1 MRYIAHRG
9 YSEEYRDNSIN
20 AILWAINLGYDGIEI
35 DVQLCGTGELIL
47 YHDVYIDDYFI
58 SETSFEVLK
67 KFGICSL
74 QEVYDKLP
82 QIINMELILDIK
94 GNNIEVIGALENFYT
109 RRPTELVSFCSFN
122 RRILKIL
129 PGCYKKGSTFE
140 TTFHPREYDMI
151 TRNLSMV
158 VIHWTCLDHEFI
170 TYCKS
175 KNIRVYT
182 YTHKEPKEL
191 EYMYKYDVD
200 AIITNGIVI
209 QIVSTHQS
217 SVQNL
222 PSNLQHLSTEQLT
235 FACLPGLRGTRSYWN

>member
-9 YSEEYRDNSIN
+9 YSLEYRDNSIN
-20 AILWAINLGYDGIEI
+20 AILWAINLGNDGIEI
-35 DVQLCGTGELIL
+35 DVQLCGTGEIIL
-47 YHDVYIDDYFI
+47 YHDVYIDNYFI

-82 QIINMELILDIK
+82 KIIYKDLILDIK
-94 GNNIEVIGALENFYT
+94 GNNIEVVGALERFYM
-109 RRPTELVSFCSFN
+109 RRSTERVTFCSFN

-129 PGCYKKGSTFE
+129 PDYYKKGSTFE

-151 TRNLSMV
+151 TQKLSMV
-158 VIHWTCLDHEFI
+158 VVHWTCLDHEFI

-200 AIITNGIVI
+200 AIITNGLKRNTILSICGVGGA
-209 QIVSTHQS
+209 VTH
-217 SVQNL
+217 L
-222 PSNLQHLSTEQLT
+222 TETL
-235 FACLPGLRGTRSYWN
+235 

>member
-151 TRNLSMV
+151 TRNLSIV

-200 AIITNGIVI
+200 GIITNGLKRNTILSICGVGGA
-209 QIVSTHQS
+209 VTH
-217 SVQNL
+217 L
-222 PSNLQHLSTEQLT
+222 TET
-235 FACLPGLRGTRSYWN
+235 F